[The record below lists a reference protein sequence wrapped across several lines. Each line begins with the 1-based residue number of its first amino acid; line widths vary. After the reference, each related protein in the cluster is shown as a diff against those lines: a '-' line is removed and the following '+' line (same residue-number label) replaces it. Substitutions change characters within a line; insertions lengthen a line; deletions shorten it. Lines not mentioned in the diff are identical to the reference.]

1 MVGWN
6 SIGFIERSQYRKN
19 VFLSL
24 KQPIRPSEIAKKLN
38 LRLTH
43 VTRALRELKSKGFVK
58 CLNPKER
65 IGRFY
70 ALTKKGKEILKKIK
84 K

>member
-6 SIGFIERSQYRKN
+6 NISFIERSQYRKN

-24 KQPIRPSEIAKKLN
+24 EKAIRPSEIAKKLD

-43 VTRALRELKSKGFVK
+43 ITRALRELKSKGIVK

-70 ALTKKGKEILKKIK
+70 TLTKKGKEILKKIK
-84 K
+84 